1 MSIRQKKIQSLLK
14 LGSWLKEFSSNKKID
29 HLRKKLSDNN
39 GWFTKWNL
47 NSASLSWSKSLNVED
62 INLWSKNY
70 KITKNPKNI
79 GLILAGNI
87 PFVGLHDILCV
98 WFSGNNAIVKLSSK
112 DMYSL
117 PYILSFLENEC
128 PETKGQII
136 FSDKKFQNYDAIIAT
151 GSNNSARYFDYYFSK
166 VPKIIRK
173 NRNGIAVLD
182 GNETKDQIEKLG
194 YDILAHYGLGCRN
207 ISKIFVPKNYDINII
222 FGGLFKY
229 SNVMDSAKYAN
240 NYDYN
245 KAVFLMSEFDFMDN
259 GFFMLKRDSK
269 FSSPL
274 SSAFYSEYESI
285 ESVKKIIDKNSDLIQ
300 CIVSNKI
307 IKNSILF
314 GEAQN
319 PKLSEYADGINTLD
333 FLEKL

>member
-1 MSIRQKKIQSLLK
+1 MFQPKSLL
-14 LGSWLKEFSSNKKID
+14 
-29 HLRKKLSDNN
+29 
-39 GWFTKWNL
+39 
-47 NSASLSWSKSLNVED
+47 
-62 INLWSKNY
+62 
-70 KITKNPKNI
+70 
-79 GLILAGNI
+79 
-87 PFVGLHDILCV
+87 
-98 WFSGNNAIVKLSSK
+98 
-112 DMYSL
+112 
-117 PYILSFLENEC
+117 
-128 PETKGQII
+128 
-136 FSDKKFQNYDAIIAT
+136 IA
-151 GSNNSARYFDYYFSK
+151 
-166 VPKIIRK
+166 
-173 NRNGIAVLD
+173 
-182 GNETKDQIEKLG
+182 
-194 YDILAHYGLGCRN
+194 
-207 ISKIFVPKNYDINII
+207 II

-245 KAVFLMSEFDFMDN
+245 KAVFLMSEFDFIDN